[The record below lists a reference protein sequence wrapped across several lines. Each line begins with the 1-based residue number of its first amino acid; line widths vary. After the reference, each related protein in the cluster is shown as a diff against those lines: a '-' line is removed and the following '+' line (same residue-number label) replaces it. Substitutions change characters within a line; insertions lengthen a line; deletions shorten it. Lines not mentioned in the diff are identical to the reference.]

1 MGQGYAV
8 QTPSVGEQHLEEM
21 WKGMARVE
29 MRGTPWDVWKADFVA
44 RRGCLRPIQSEIN
57 ISKLSLSSGL

>member
-29 MRGTPWDVWKADFVA
+29 MRGTP
-44 RRGCLRPIQSEIN
+44 
-57 ISKLSLSSGL
+57 